1 MEITVEARRHL
12 RLAHRAKIQLSSN
25 DEVVIAYTRDLSE
38 SGLYVL
44 GGFNYAP
51 LPGDIL
57 EVLVLDIEDALSR
70 RVVVIRVD
78 DGSGFAVEFLE

>member
-12 RLAHRAKIQLSSN
+12 RLAHRAKIQLCSK

-44 GGFNYAP
+44 GGFNSAP

-57 EVLVLDIEDALSR
+57 EVIVLGIEDALPR

>member
-12 RLAHRAKIQLSSN
+12 RLAHRAKIQLCSN
-25 DEVVIAYTRDLSE
+25 DEVIIAYTRDLSE

-44 GGFNYAP
+44 GRFNHTL

-57 EVLVLDIEDALSR
+57 DVTVLDIENALSR
-70 RVVVIRVD
+70 KVVVIRVD
-78 DGSGFAVEFLE
+78 EGLGFAVEFFE

>member
-1 MEITVEARRHL
+1 MEITKEARRHL
-12 RLAHRAKIQLSSN
+12 RLTHRAKIQLCSK
-25 DEVVIAYTRDLSE
+25 DQVVIAYTRDLSE

-44 GGFNYAP
+44 GGFNHAP

-57 EVLVLDIEDALSR
+57 EVLVLDIEDAISR

-78 DGSGFAVEFLE
+78 DSLGFAVEFLE